1 VTGRFRALISC
12 ARAPWRPKAAL
23 SVALIVCFCAPYFAL
38 QHVALSP
45 PRRLPLSAIDRA
57 IGFDPRWI
65 WAYQSV
71 YLLVTAV
78 PWILL
83 NASDLPR
90 YARGF
95 LQISGLGFAFFLLLP
110 VRGPRPEVE
119 AANFMFRLMQ
129 WYDRPLNCM
138 PSLHA
143 ALSVYTVLF
152 AGDATR
158 GRMTPSARRFLLSA
172 GWFWILL
179 IAYAA
184 VATKQHYAIDLPAG
198 ALLAGACYWWTCHY
212 TQRSM
217 PHVERP
223 IAHRRLAR
231 DPVDASFRDRDR
243 YAPDGTAGAPGVRR

>member
-1 VTGRFRALISC
+1 VTGGFHALISR
-12 ARAPWRPKAAL
+12 ARANWRLKAAL
-23 SVALIVCFCAPYFAL
+23 SAVVVVCFCAPYFAL

-45 PRRLPLSAIDRA
+45 PRSLPLSAVDRA

-71 YLLVTAV
+71 YLLLTTV

-90 YARGF
+90 YARGV
-95 LQISGLGFAFFLLLP
+95 LQVSGLGFAFFLLLP
-110 VRGPRPEVE
+110 VRGPRPDVE
-119 AANFMFRLMQ
+119 AADFMFRLLQ

-158 GRMTPSARRFLLSA
+158 GCMTPSARRFVLSA
-172 GWFWILL
+172 GWLWIGL

-198 ALLAGACYWWTCHY
+198 ALLAGACYWWTRHY

-217 PHVERP
+217 PRAETPMVHP
-223 IAHRRLAR
+223 RLPR
-231 DPVDASFRDRDR
+231 DPVGSALRDRDR
-243 YAPDGTAGAPGVRR
+243 YAATGGTAGVRR